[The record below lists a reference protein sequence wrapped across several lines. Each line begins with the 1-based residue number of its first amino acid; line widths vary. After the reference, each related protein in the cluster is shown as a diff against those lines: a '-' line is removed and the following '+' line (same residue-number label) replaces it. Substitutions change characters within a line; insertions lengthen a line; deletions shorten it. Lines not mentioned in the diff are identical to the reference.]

1 MKNLR
6 PLLLAP
12 CILVAQLSSAQ
23 TASHLTLSDEKP
35 TAGEKITLTYN
46 TEGSPLE
53 GKAIKAS
60 VYYLDGKEF
69 PVADVDLKADGKLL
83 KGETTVPEA
92 AKAFFV
98 RINADRVTDGN
109 DGKGYIYAVYKD
121 GKPVAGAYGQEAD
134 VLVDGLGTYYGGIKR
149 DNDKGIELFKQEFA
163 SYPASQKEF
172 GPMYTSLLT
181 SSAKPEDV
189 AYVNQK
195 IAELK
200 ASSDEKDQMEAVSLL
215 SRTLHKAS
223 ADSLSALIRQKYPNG
238 QLVQNEAGMAL
249 AREKDLPKKDSL
261 YQAYIAKY
269 PEKKDGNPTIQE
281 NFRMQ
286 LASAHLAKGDMVGY
300 EKYADEVKDKY
311 NLAGALNNVAYEW
324 AKKGEKLPEAE
335 KFSKES
341 LDAVQNMIDNPK
353 PRAFASV
360 TEMREG
366 AKATWDMYADTYAY
380 ILCKEGKYAEALKY
394 QQGVYDRSGKDDPEI
409 NQHYAEILIGL
420 KEYKKSLDVLEVT
433 MKAGKN
439 YEGIKD
445 DLKKDYVGVKGSDRG
460 FDEYLASLDNAAQN
474 KLQAEL
480 AKQMINQSSPQ
491 FTLKD
496 LDGKVVSL
504 ADLKGKTVIVDFW
517 ATWCGPC
524 KASFP
529 GMQMA
534 VNKYKD
540 NPNVKFLFVDTWE
553 NAENYADGVKKF
565 IAENKYTFHVL
576 LDEKDETGRQQKI
589 VSQFKVDGIPTKFII
604 DKTGNIRFKVVG
616 FSGSAEQLVDEV
628 STMIDM
634 ANNPDAVASAPKVSM
649 NK

>member
-6 PLLLAP
+6 PLLIAP
-12 CILVAQLSSAQ
+12 CILAFQLSSAQ
-23 TASHLTLSDEKP
+23 TASHLTLSDDKP
-35 TAGEKITLTYN
+35 TAGEKLTLTYN
-46 TEGSPLE
+46 AEGSLLD
-53 GKAIKAS
+53 GKAIKAF
-60 VYYLDGKEF
+60 VYYLDEKDF
-69 PVADVDLKADGKLL
+69 PVADVDLKADGKVF
-83 KGETTVPEA
+83 KGETTVPAA

-98 RINADRVTDGN
+98 KISSDRIIDGN
-109 DGKGYIYAVYKD
+109 DGSGYMYAVYKD
-121 GKPVAGAYGQEAD
+121 GKPVEGAYAQEANAT
-134 VLVDGLGTYYGGIKR
+134 VNGIGTYYGGIKR
-149 DNDKGIELFKQEFA
+149 DNDKAASLLKQEFA
-163 SYPASQKEF
+163 NYPASEKEY
-172 GPMYTSLLT
+172 GATYTSLLLT
-181 SSAKPEDV
+181 STKPEDL
-189 AYVNQK
+189 AFVNKK
-195 IAELK
+195 IVELE
-200 ASSDEKDQMEAVSLL
+200 ASSDEKDLMQ
-215 SRTLHKAS
+215 AS
-223 ADSLSALIRQKYPNG
+223 NILARLRRKTSTDSLSAIIRQKFPNG
-238 QLVQNEAGMAL
+238 QLVQNEAGMAF

-269 PEKKDGNPTIQE
+269 PEKKDGKATIQE

-286 LASAHLAKGDMVGY
+286 LASAYLAKGDVAGY
-300 EKYADEVKDKY
+300 EKYAAEVKDKY

-335 KFSKES
+335 KFSKQS
-341 LDAVQNMIDNPK
+341 LDIVQSNIDNPK

-360 TEMREG
+360 SEVRDG

-380 ILCKEGKYAEALKY
+380 ILCKEGKYAEAAKY
-394 QQGVYDRSGKDDPEI
+394 QQGVYERSGKDDPEI

-420 KEYKKSLDVLEVT
+420 KEYKKSQEVLEAT
-433 MKAGKN
+433 LKAGKN

-445 DLKKDYVGVKGSDRG
+445 DLKKDYVGTKGSDKG
-460 FDEYLASLDNAAQN
+460 FDEYLASLNNAAQN
-474 KLQAEL
+474 KLQADL
-480 AKQMINQSSPQ
+480 AKQLINQPSPL

-496 LDGKVVSL
+496 LDGKTVSL

-565 IAENKYTFHVL
+565 IADNKYTFHVL
-576 LDEKDETGRQQKI
+576 LDEKDESGRQQKI
-589 VSQFKVDGIPTKFII
+589 VSQFKVEGIPTKFII

-634 ANNPDAVASAPKVSM
+634 AGNPDAMTAAPKVSM